1 MLANSNTQ
9 RLVDQF
15 ITMAKISSPS
25 RQEGRLAAYLRT
37 ELEALGFLVEADA
50 AGELAGGDTG
60 NLIATL
66 PGTTDAEPLLFSC
79 HMDTVT
85 PCIGVV
91 PVIKNGV
98 IRSDGTTI
106 LGGDDKAGI
115 AAILEGVRRIRERGV
130 RHGLIQAV
138 FTICE
143 EVGMHGAI
151 GLDYSKVKATRAF
164 ILDADGPIGQILV
177 RGPAKDAIHAVIH
190 GRSAHAG
197 LKPEAGIS
205 AIQVAARAIER
216 MKLLRI
222 DEETTANL
230 GQIAGGGA
238 TNIVTDRVEITAEAR
253 SLTNDKLDAQGAH
266 MKACFEDAAREFGA
280 TAEVTIERSYYA
292 FSLDADEPVVRHCA
306 AAMRHLGLTPTLAS
320 TGGGSDCNVFNRHGM
335 KAVDLSIGM
344 TDVHTC
350 KESLRVDDLE
360 MTARLV
366 EALIEFNDHAF
377 SIQRQEQIPT
387 ATAS

>member
-1 MLANSNTQ
+1 MLANKNTQ

-15 ITMAKISSPS
+15 MAMAKIASPS
-25 RQEGRLAAYLRT
+25 RQEGRLAAYLKP
-37 ELEALGFLVEADA
+37 ELEALGFVVEFDS

-66 PGTTDAEPLLFSC
+66 PGDPDIEPLVLSC

-85 PCIGVV
+85 PCIGVTPIV
-91 PVIKNGV
+91 EDGV
-98 IRSDGTTI
+98 IRSDGTTV

-143 EVGMHGAI
+143 EVGMHGAM
-151 GLDYSKVKATRAF
+151 GLDYSKIRAKRAF

-222 DEETTANL
+222 DDETTANL
-230 GQIAGGGA
+230 GQISGGGA

-253 SLTNDKLDAQGAH
+253 SLTNEKLDAQGAH
-266 MKACFEDAAREFGA
+266 MKACLEDAAHEFGA
-280 TAEVTIERSYYA
+280 TAEVTIERSYHA

-306 AAMRHLGLTPTLAS
+306 AAMRHLGLTPTLTS
-320 TGGGSDCNVFNRHGM
+320 TGGGSDCNVFNGHGIT
-335 KAVDLSIGM
+335 AVDLAIGM
-344 TDVHTC
+344 TDVHS
-350 KESLRVDDLE
+350 KEESIKISDMETVTR
-360 MTARLV
+360 
-366 EALIEFNDHAF
+366 LIELIIEHNK
-377 SIQRQEQIPT
+377 
-387 ATAS
+387 

>member
-1 MLANSNTQ
+1 MLANKNTQ

-15 ITMAKISSPS
+15 IAMAKISSPS
-25 RQEGRLAAYLRT
+25 RQEGRLAAYLKP
-37 ELEALGFLVEADA
+37 ELEALGFTVEFDN

-66 PGTTDAEPLLFSC
+66 AGDPDIEPIVLSC

-85 PCIGVV
+85 PCIGVTPIV
-91 PVIKNGV
+91 EDGV

-143 EVGMHGAI
+143 EVGMYGAM
-151 GLDYSKVKATRAF
+151 GLDYSKIRAKRAF

-177 RGPAKDAIHAVIH
+177 RGPAKDAIQVVIH

-205 AIQVAARAIER
+205 AIQVAASAIDR

-230 GQIAGGGA
+230 GQITGGGA
-238 TNIVTDRVEITAEAR
+238 TNIVTDRVELTAEAR
-253 SLTNDKLDAQGAH
+253 SLSNEKLDAQGTH
-266 MKACFEDAAREFGA
+266 MKTCFEDAAREFGA
-280 TAEVTIERSYYA
+280 TVEVNIERSYYA

-306 AAMRHLGLTPTLAS
+306 AAMRHLGLTPTLTS

-335 KAVDLSIGM
+335 KAIDLSIGT

-350 KESLRVDDLE
+350 KESLRIDDLE
-360 MTARLV
+360 LTARFV
-366 EALIEFNDHAF
+366 EALIEFSDHA
-377 SIQRQEQIPT
+377 
-387 ATAS
+387 A

>member
-1 MLANSNTQ
+1 MLANKNTQ

-15 ITMAKISSPS
+15 IAMAKISSPS
-25 RQEGRLAAYLRT
+25 RQEGRLAAYLKP
-37 ELEALGFLVEADA
+37 ELEALGFTVEFDN

-66 PGTTDAEPLLFSC
+66 AGDPDIEPIVLSC

-85 PCIGVV
+85 PCIGVT
-91 PVIKNGV
+91 PIIEDGV

-143 EVGMHGAI
+143 EVGMHGAM
-151 GLDYSKVKATRAF
+151 GLDYSKIRAKRAF

-177 RGPAKDAIHAVIH
+177 RGPAKDAIQAVIH

-205 AIQVAARAIER
+205 AIQVAARAIDR
-216 MKLLRI
+216 MRLLRI

-230 GQIAGGGA
+230 GQITGGGA
-238 TNIVTDRVEITAEAR
+238 TNIVTDRVELTAEAR
-253 SLTNDKLDAQGAH
+253 SLSNEKLDAQRAH
-266 MKACFEDAAREFGA
+266 MKACFEEAAHQFGA
-280 TAEVTIERSYYA
+280 TVEVNIERSYFA
-292 FSLDADEPVVRHCA
+292 FSLDADEPVVRHCTTA
-306 AAMRHLGLTPTLAS
+306 IRHLGLTPTLTS

-335 KAVDLSIGM
+335 KAIDLSIGM

-350 KESLRVDDLE
+350 KESLRIDDLE
-360 MTARLV
+360 LTARLV
-366 EALIEFNDHAF
+366 EALIEFSDHA
-377 SIQRQEQIPT
+377 
-387 ATAS
+387 A

>member
-1 MLANSNTQ
+1 MTQ
-9 RLVDQF
+9 SLVDQF
-15 ITMAKISSPS
+15 LEMVRISSVS
-25 RQEGRLAAYLRT
+25 RQEGQFAAYARQV
-37 ELEALGFLVEADA
+37 LEDMGFTVEFDMASEK
-50 AGELAGGDTG
+50 AGSDTG

-66 PGTTDAEPLLFSC
+66 PGNKAAEALMFCC

-85 PCIGVV
+85 PGENIQ
-91 PVIKNGV
+91 PVIDGEV

-115 AAILEGVRRIRERGV
+115 AAIFEGIRRIQARGV
-130 RHGLIQAV
+130 PHGLLQV
-138 FTICE
+138 VLTICE
-143 EVGMHGAI
+143 EVGMHGAM
-151 GLDYSKVKATRAF
+151 GLDYSKIQAKRAF

-222 DEETTANL
+222 DDETTANL
-230 GQIAGGGA
+230 GQISGGGA

-253 SLTNDKLDAQGAH
+253 SLTNEKLDAQGAH
-266 MKACFEDAAREFGA
+266 MKACLEDAAHEFGA
-280 TAEVTIERSYYA
+280 TAEVTIERSYHA
-292 FSLDADEPVVRHCA
+292 FSLDADEPVVRHCV
-306 AAMRHLGLTPTLAS
+306 AAMQSLGITPTLAS

-350 KESLRVDDLE
+350 MESLRIEDLE

-366 EALIEFNDHAF
+366 EALIEFSDRTSLPKA
-377 SIQRQEQIPT
+377 
-387 ATAS
+387 

>member
-1 MLANSNTQ
+1 MHAHKNTQ

-15 ITMAKISSPS
+15 IAMAKISSPS
-25 RQEGRLAAYLRT
+25 RQEGRLAAYLKP
-37 ELEALGFLVEADA
+37 ELEALGFTVEFDN

-66 PGTTDAEPLLFSC
+66 AGDPEIEPIVLSC

-85 PCIGVV
+85 PCIGVT
-91 PVIKNGV
+91 PIIEDGV

-143 EVGMHGAI
+143 EVGMHGAM
-151 GLDYSKVKATRAF
+151 GLDYSKIQAKRAF

-177 RGPAKDAIHAVIH
+177 RGPAKDAIHVVIH

-230 GQIAGGGA
+230 GQISGGGA
-238 TNIVTDRVEITAEAR
+238 TNIVTDRVELTAEAR
-253 SLTNDKLDAQGAH
+253 SLTNEKLDAQGTH
-266 MKACFEDAAREFGA
+266 MKTCFENAARDFGA
-280 TAEVTIERSYYA
+280 TVEVNIERSYYA

-306 AAMRHLGLTPTLAS
+306 AAMRHLGLTPTLTS
-320 TGGGSDCNVFNRHGM
+320 TGGGSDCNIFNRHGM
-335 KAVDLSIGM
+335 KAIDLSIGM

-350 KESLRVDDLE
+350 KESLRIDDLE
-360 MTARLV
+360 LTARLV
-366 EALIEFNDHAF
+366 EALIEFSDHA
-377 SIQRQEQIPT
+377 
-387 ATAS
+387 A

>member
-1 MLANSNTQ
+1 MDSTPNTQ

-15 ITMAKISSPS
+15 IAMARIASPS
-25 RQEGRLAAYLRT
+25 RQEGKLAAYLRT
-37 ELEALGFLVEADA
+37 ELEALGFIVEVDS
-50 AGELAGGDTG
+50 AGEQTGGETG

-79 HMDTVT
+79 HLDTVT
-85 PCIGVV
+85 PCVGVT
-91 PVIKNGV
+91 PVIEDGV

-130 RHGLIQAV
+130 AHGLIQAV

-151 GLDYSKVKATRAF
+151 GLDYSKIKATRAF
-164 ILDADGPIGQILV
+164 ILDADGPLGQIIV
-177 RGPAKDAIHAVIH
+177 RGPAKDAINVVIH

-230 GQIAGGGA
+230 GRISGGGA

-253 SLTNDKLDAQGAH
+253 SLSNEKLDIQGAH
-266 MKACFEDAAREFGA
+266 MSACFEDAAREFGS
-280 TAEVTIERSYYA
+280 TAEVEIERSYSA
-292 FSLDADEPVVRHCA
+292 FSLGEDEPVVRQCID
-306 AAMRHLGLTPTLAS
+306 AMRQLGLEPTLAS
-320 TGGGSDCNVFNRHGM
+320 TGGGSDCNIFNRHGM
-335 KAVDLSIGM
+335 KAIDLSIGM
-344 TDVHTC
+344 TDVHTQ
-350 KESLRVDDLE
+350 KESLRIADLE

-366 EALIEFNDHAF
+366 EALIEFNGD
-377 SIQRQEQIPT
+377 
-387 ATAS
+387 AS

>member
-1 MLANSNTQ
+1 MHAHKNTQ

-15 ITMAKISSPS
+15 IAMAKISSPS
-25 RQEGRLAAYLRT
+25 RQEGRLAAYLKP
-37 ELEALGFLVEADA
+37 ELEALGFTVEFDN

-66 PGTTDAEPLLFSC
+66 AGDPEIEPIVLSC

-85 PCIGVV
+85 PCIGVT
-91 PVIKNGV
+91 PIIEDGV

-115 AAILEGVRRIRERGV
+115 AAIIEGVRRIRERGV

-143 EVGMHGAI
+143 EVGMYGAM
-151 GLDYSKVKATRAF
+151 GLDYSKIRAKRAF

-177 RGPAKDAIHAVIH
+177 RGPAKDAIHVVIH

-205 AIQVAARAIER
+205 AIQVAASAIDR

-230 GQIAGGGA
+230 GQISGGGA
-238 TNIVTDRVEITAEAR
+238 TNIVTDRVELTAEAR
-253 SLTNDKLDAQGAH
+253 SLTNEKLDAQGTH
-266 MKACFEDAAREFGA
+266 MKTCFENAARDFGA
-280 TAEVTIERSYYA
+280 TVEVNIERSYYA

-306 AAMRHLGLTPTLAS
+306 AAMRHLGLTPTLTS
-320 TGGGSDCNVFNRHGM
+320 TGGGSDCNIFNRHGM

-350 KESLRVDDLE
+350 KESLRIDDLE
-360 MTARLV
+360 LTARLV
-366 EALIEFNDHAF
+366 EALIEFSDHA
-377 SIQRQEQIPT
+377 S
-387 ATAS
+387 

>member
-1 MLANSNTQ
+1 MPANPNTQ

-25 RQEGRLAAYLRT
+25 RQEGRLAAYLKA
-37 ELEALGFLVEADA
+37 ELEALGFTVDTDDA
-50 AGELAGGDTG
+50 GKLAGGDTG

-66 PGTTDAEPLLFSC
+66 PGDPDIEPIALSC

-85 PCIGVV
+85 PCIGVTPIV
-91 PVIKNGV
+91 EDGV

-115 AAILEGVRRIRERGV
+115 AAILEGVRRIRERGI

-138 FTICE
+138 LTICE
-143 EVGMHGAI
+143 EVGMHGAM
-151 GLDYSKVKATRAF
+151 GLDYSKIRAERAF

-205 AIQVAARAIER
+205 AIQVAARAIDR

-222 DEETTANL
+222 DDETTANL
-230 GQIAGGGA
+230 GQISGGGA

-253 SLTNDKLDAQGAH
+253 SLTNEKLDAQGAH

-292 FSLDADEPVVRHCA
+292 FNLDADEPVVRHCA
-306 AAMRHLGLTPTLAS
+306 NAMRHLGLTPTLTS

-335 KAVDLSIGM
+335 KAVNLSIGM

-350 KESLRVDDLE
+350 KESLRIDDLE

-366 EALIEFNDHAF
+366 EALIEFSDRVA
-377 SIQRQEQIPT
+377 
-387 ATAS
+387 

>member
-1 MLANSNTQ
+1 MHAHKNTQ

-15 ITMAKISSPS
+15 IAMAKISSPS
-25 RQEGRLAAYLRT
+25 RQEGRLAAYLKP
-37 ELEALGFLVEADA
+37 ELEALGFTVEFDN

-66 PGTTDAEPLLFSC
+66 AGDPEIEPIVLSC

-85 PCIGVV
+85 PCIGVT
-91 PVIKNGV
+91 PIIEDGV

-115 AAILEGVRRIRERGV
+115 AAILEGVRRIRERDV

-143 EVGMHGAI
+143 EVGMHGAM
-151 GLDYSKVKATRAF
+151 GLDYSKIQAKRAF

-177 RGPAKDAIHAVIH
+177 RGPAKDAIQAVIH

-205 AIQVAARAIER
+205 AIQVAARAIDR
-216 MKLLRI
+216 MRLLRI
-222 DEETTANL
+222 DEETAANL
-230 GQIAGGGA
+230 GQITGGGA
-238 TNIVTDRVEITAEAR
+238 TNIVTDRVELTAEAR
-253 SLTNDKLDAQGAH
+253 SLSNEKLDAQRAH
-266 MKACFEDAAREFGA
+266 MKACFEEAAHQFGA
-280 TAEVTIERSYYA
+280 TVEVNIERSYFA
-292 FSLDADEPVVRHCA
+292 FSLDADEPVVRHCTTA
-306 AAMRHLGLTPTLAS
+306 IRHLGLTPTLTS

-335 KAVDLSIGM
+335 KAIDLSIGM

-350 KESLRVDDLE
+350 KESLRIDDLE
-360 MTARLV
+360 LTARFV
-366 EALIEFNDHAF
+366 EALIEFSDHA
-377 SIQRQEQIPT
+377 
-387 ATAS
+387 A

>member
-1 MLANSNTQ
+1 MLANKNTQ

-15 ITMAKISSPS
+15 MAMAKIASPS
-25 RQEGRLAAYLRT
+25 RQEGRLAAYLKP
-37 ELEALGFLVEADA
+37 ELEALGFVVEFDS

-66 PGTTDAEPLLFSC
+66 PGDPDIEPLVLSC
-79 HMDTVT
+79 HLDTVT
-85 PCIGVV
+85 PCIGVTPIV
-91 PVIKNGV
+91 EDGV
-98 IRSDGTTI
+98 IRSDGTTV

-143 EVGMHGAI
+143 EVGMHGAM
-151 GLDYSKVKATRAF
+151 GLDYSKIRAKRAF

-222 DEETTANL
+222 DDETTANL
-230 GQIAGGGA
+230 GQISGGGA

-253 SLTNDKLDAQGAH
+253 SLTNEKLDAQGAH
-266 MKACFEDAAREFGA
+266 MKACLEDAAHEFGA
-280 TAEVTIERSYYA
+280 TAEVTIERSYHA
-292 FSLDADEPVVRHCA
+292 FSLDADEPVVRHCV
-306 AAMRHLGLTPTLAS
+306 AAMQSLGITPTLAS

-350 KESLRVDDLE
+350 MESLRIEDLE

-366 EALIEFNDHAF
+366 EALIEFSDRTSLPKA
-377 SIQRQEQIPT
+377 
-387 ATAS
+387 

>member
-1 MLANSNTQ
+1 MLANKNTQ

-15 ITMAKISSPS
+15 IAMAKISSPS
-25 RQEGRLAAYLRT
+25 RQEGRLAAYLKP
-37 ELEALGFLVEADA
+37 ELEALGFTVEFDN

-66 PGTTDAEPLLFSC
+66 AGDPDIEPIVLSC

-85 PCIGVV
+85 PCIGVA
-91 PVIKNGV
+91 PIIEDGV
-98 IRSDGTTI
+98 IRSDSKTI

-115 AAILEGVRRIRERGV
+115 AAILEGVRRICERSV

-143 EVGMHGAI
+143 EVGMHGAM
-151 GLDYSKVKATRAF
+151 GLDYSKIRAKRAF

-177 RGPAKDAIHAVIH
+177 RGPAKDAIHVVVH

-205 AIQVAARAIER
+205 AIQVAARAIDR

-230 GQIAGGGA
+230 GQISGGGA

-253 SLTNDKLDAQGAH
+253 SLTNEKLDAQGTH
-266 MKACFEDAAREFGA
+266 MKTCFEDAAREFGA
-280 TAEVTIERSYYA
+280 TAEVNIERSYFA

-306 AAMRHLGLTPTLAS
+306 AAMRHLGLTPTLTS
-320 TGGGSDCNVFNRHGM
+320 TGGGSDCNIFNRQGM

-350 KESLRVDDLE
+350 KESLRIEDLE
-360 MTARLV
+360 LTARLV
-366 EALIEFNDHAF
+366 EALIEFSDHAD
-377 SIQRQEQIPT
+377 
-387 ATAS
+387 

>member
-1 MLANSNTQ
+1 MLANKNTQ

-25 RQEGRLAAYLRT
+25 RQEGRLAAYLKPK
-37 ELEALGFLVEADA
+37 LEALGFTVEFDN
-50 AGELAGGDTG
+50 AGELAGGDAG

-66 PGTTDAEPLLFSC
+66 AGDPDIEPLVLSC

-85 PCIGVV
+85 PCIGVTPIV
-91 PVIKNGV
+91 EDGV
-98 IRSDGTTI
+98 IRSDGTTV

-143 EVGMHGAI
+143 EVGMHGAM
-151 GLDYSKVKATRAF
+151 GLDYSKIRAKRAF

-177 RGPAKDAIHAVIH
+177 RGPAKDAIQVVIH

-230 GQIAGGGA
+230 GQISGGGA
-238 TNIVTDRVEITAEAR
+238 TNIVTDRVELTAEAR
-253 SLTNDKLDAQGAH
+253 SLTNEKLDAQGTH
-266 MKACFEDAAREFGA
+266 MKTCFEDAARESGA
-280 TAEVTIERSYYA
+280 TVEVNIERSYYA

-306 AAMRHLGLTPTLAS
+306 AAMRHLGLTPTLTS

-350 KESLRVDDLE
+350 
-360 MTARLV
+360 
-366 EALIEFNDHAF
+366 
-377 SIQRQEQIPT
+377 
-387 ATAS
+387 

>member
-1 MLANSNTQ
+1 MLANKNTQ

-15 ITMAKISSPS
+15 MAMAKIASPS
-25 RQEGRLAAYLRT
+25 RQEGRLAAYLKP
-37 ELEALGFLVEADA
+37 ELEALGFVVEFDS

-66 PGTTDAEPLLFSC
+66 PGDPDIEPLVLSC

-85 PCIGVV
+85 PCIGVTPIV
-91 PVIKNGV
+91 EDGV
-98 IRSDGTTI
+98 IRSDGTTV

-115 AAILEGVRRIRERGV
+115 AAIIEGVRRIRERGV

-143 EVGMHGAI
+143 EVGMYGAM
-151 GLDYSKVKATRAF
+151 GLDYSKIKAKRAF

-222 DEETTANL
+222 DDETTANL
-230 GQIAGGGA
+230 GQISGGGA

-253 SLTNDKLDAQGAH
+253 SLTNEKLDAQGAH
-266 MKACFEDAAREFGA
+266 MKACLEDAAHEFGA
-280 TAEVTIERSYYA
+280 TAEVTIERSYHA

-306 AAMRHLGLTPTLAS
+306 AAMRHLGLTPTLTS

-350 KESLRVDDLE
+350 MESLRIEDLE

-366 EALIEFNDHAF
+366 EALIEFSDRTSLPKA
-377 SIQRQEQIPT
+377 
-387 ATAS
+387 

>member
-1 MLANSNTQ
+1 MLANKNTQ

-15 ITMAKISSPS
+15 MAMAKIASPS
-25 RQEGRLAAYLRT
+25 RQEGRLAAYLKP
-37 ELEALGFLVEADA
+37 ELEALGFVVEFDS

-66 PGTTDAEPLLFSC
+66 PGDPDIEPLVLSC

-85 PCIGVV
+85 PCIGVTPIV
-91 PVIKNGV
+91 EDGV
-98 IRSDGTTI
+98 IRSDGTTV

-143 EVGMHGAI
+143 EVGMHGAM
-151 GLDYSKVKATRAF
+151 GLDYSKIRAKRAF

-197 LKPEAGIS
+197 LKPEAGSS

-222 DEETTANL
+222 DDETTANL
-230 GQIAGGGA
+230 GQISGGGA

-253 SLTNDKLDAQGAH
+253 SLTNEKLDAQGAH
-266 MKACFEDAAREFGA
+266 MKACLEDAAHEFGA
-280 TAEVTIERSYYA
+280 TAEVTIERSYHA

-306 AAMRHLGLTPTLAS
+306 AAMRHLGLTPTLTS

-350 KESLRVDDLE
+350 MESLRIEDLE

-366 EALIEFNDHAF
+366 EALIEFSDRTSLPKA
-377 SIQRQEQIPT
+377 
-387 ATAS
+387 

>member
-1 MLANSNTQ
+1 MLANKNTQ

-15 ITMAKISSPS
+15 IAMAKISSPS
-25 RQEGRLAAYLRT
+25 RQEGRLAAYLKP
-37 ELEALGFLVEADA
+37 ELEALGFTVEFDN

-66 PGTTDAEPLLFSC
+66 PGDPEIEPIVLSC

-85 PCIGVV
+85 PCIGVT
-91 PVIKNGV
+91 PIIEDGV

-143 EVGMHGAI
+143 EVGMHGAM
-151 GLDYSKVKATRAF
+151 GLDYSKIRAKRAF

-222 DEETTANL
+222 DDETTANL
-230 GQIAGGGA
+230 GQISGGGA

-253 SLTNDKLDAQGAH
+253 SLTNEKLDAQGAH
-266 MKACFEDAAREFGA
+266 MKACLEDAAHEFGA
-280 TAEVTIERSYYA
+280 TAEVTIERSYHA
-292 FSLDADEPVVRHCA
+292 FSLDADEPVVRHCV
-306 AAMRHLGLTPTLAS
+306 AAMQSLGITPTL
-320 TGGGSDCNVFNRHGM
+320 T
-335 KAVDLSIGM
+335 
-344 TDVHTC
+344 
-350 KESLRVDDLE
+350 
-360 MTARLV
+360 
-366 EALIEFNDHAF
+366 
-377 SIQRQEQIPT
+377 
-387 ATAS
+387 

>member
-1 MLANSNTQ
+1 MHAHKNTQ

-15 ITMAKISSPS
+15 IAMAKISSPS
-25 RQEGRLAAYLRT
+25 RQEGRLAAYLKP
-37 ELEALGFLVEADA
+37 ELEALGFTVEFDN

-66 PGTTDAEPLLFSC
+66 AGDPDIEPIVLSC

-85 PCIGVV
+85 PCIGVT
-91 PVIKNGV
+91 PIIEGGV

-143 EVGMHGAI
+143 EVGMYGAM
-151 GLDYSKVKATRAF
+151 GLDYSKIKAQRAF

-177 RGPAKDAIHAVIH
+177 RGPAKDAIHVVIH

-205 AIQVAARAIER
+205 AIQVTARAIER

-230 GQIAGGGA
+230 GQITGGGA
-238 TNIVTDRVEITAEAR
+238 TNIVTDRVELTAEAR
-253 SLTNDKLDAQGAH
+253 SLSNEKLDAQGAH
-266 MKACFEDAAREFGA
+266 MKACFEEAAHQFGA
-280 TAEVTIERSYYA
+280 TVEVNIERSYFA
-292 FSLDADEPVVRHCA
+292 FSLDADEPVVRHCTTA
-306 AAMRHLGLTPTLAS
+306 IRHLGLTPTLTS
-320 TGGGSDCNVFNRHGM
+320 TGGGSDCNVFNRLGM
-335 KAVDLSIGM
+335 KAIDLSIGM

-350 KESLRVDDLE
+350 KESLRIDDLE
-360 MTARLV
+360 LTARFV
-366 EALIEFNDHAF
+366 EALIEFSD
-377 SIQRQEQIPT
+377 R
-387 ATAS
+387 AS

>member
-1 MLANSNTQ
+1 MHAHKNTQ

-15 ITMAKISSPS
+15 IAMAKISSPS
-25 RQEGRLAAYLRT
+25 RQEGRLAAYLKP
-37 ELEALGFLVEADA
+37 ELEALGFTVEFDN

-66 PGTTDAEPLLFSC
+66 AGDPEIEPIVLSC

-85 PCIGVV
+85 PCIGVT
-91 PVIKNGV
+91 PIIEDGV

-115 AAILEGVRRIRERGV
+115 AAILEGVRRIRERDV

-143 EVGMHGAI
+143 EVGMHGAM
-151 GLDYSKVKATRAF
+151 GLDYSKIQAKRAF

-177 RGPAKDAIHAVIH
+177 RGPAKDAIQAVIH

-205 AIQVAARAIER
+205 AIQVAARAIDR
-216 MKLLRI
+216 MRLLRI

-230 GQIAGGGA
+230 GQITGGGA
-238 TNIVTDRVEITAEAR
+238 TNIVTDRVELTAEAR
-253 SLTNDKLDAQGAH
+253 SLSNEKLDAQGTH
-266 MKACFEDAAREFGA
+266 MKTCFEDAARESGA
-280 TAEVTIERSYYA
+280 TVEVNIERSYYA

-306 AAMRHLGLTPTLAS
+306 AAMRHLGLTPTLTS
-320 TGGGSDCNVFNRHGM
+320 TGGGSDCNIFNRHGM

-350 KESLRVDDLE
+350 KESLRIDDLE
-360 MTARLV
+360 LTARLV
-366 EALIEFNDHAF
+366 EALIEFSDHA
-377 SIQRQEQIPT
+377 S
-387 ATAS
+387 

>member
-1 MLANSNTQ
+1 MLANKNTQ

-15 ITMAKISSPS
+15 MAMAKIASPS
-25 RQEGRLAAYLRT
+25 RQEGRLAAYLKP
-37 ELEALGFLVEADA
+37 ELEALGFVVEFDS

-66 PGTTDAEPLLFSC
+66 PGDPDIEPLVLSC

-85 PCIGVV
+85 PCIGVTPIV
-91 PVIKNGV
+91 EDGV
-98 IRSDGTTI
+98 IRSDGTTV

-143 EVGMHGAI
+143 EVGMHGAM
-151 GLDYSKVKATRAF
+151 GLDYSKIRAKRAF

-177 RGPAKDAIHAVIH
+177 RGPAKDAIHAVIN

-222 DEETTANL
+222 DDETTANL
-230 GQIAGGGA
+230 GQISGGGA

-253 SLTNDKLDAQGAH
+253 SLTNEKLDAQGAH
-266 MKACFEDAAREFGA
+266 MKACLEDAAHEFGA
-280 TAEVTIERSYYA
+280 TAEVTIERSYHA

-306 AAMRHLGLTPTLAS
+306 AAMRHLGLTPTLTS

-350 KESLRVDDLE
+350 MESLRIEDLE

-366 EALIEFNDHAF
+366 EALIEFSDRTSLPKA
-377 SIQRQEQIPT
+377 
-387 ATAS
+387 

>member
-1 MLANSNTQ
+1 MLANKNTQ

-15 ITMAKISSPS
+15 IAMAKISSPS
-25 RQEGRLAAYLRT
+25 RQEGRLAAYLKP
-37 ELEALGFLVEADA
+37 ELEALGFTVEFDN
-50 AGELAGGDTG
+50 AGELAGGDAG

-66 PGTTDAEPLLFSC
+66 AGDPDIEPIVLSC

-85 PCIGVV
+85 PCIGVT
-91 PVIKNGV
+91 PIIEDGV

-143 EVGMHGAI
+143 EVGMHGAM
-151 GLDYSKVKATRAF
+151 GLDYSKIRAKHAF

-177 RGPAKDAIHAVIH
+177 RGPAKDAIHVVIH

-230 GQIAGGGA
+230 GQISGGGA
-238 TNIVTDRVEITAEAR
+238 TNIVTDRVELTAEAR
-253 SLTNDKLDAQGAH
+253 SLTNEKLDAQGTH
-266 MKACFEDAAREFGA
+266 MKTCFEDAAREFGA
-280 TAEVTIERSYYA
+280 TVEVNIERSYFA
-292 FSLDADEPVVRHCA
+292 FSLDADEPVVRHCTTA
-306 AAMRHLGLTPTLAS
+306 IRHLGLTPTLTS
-320 TGGGSDCNVFNRHGM
+320 TGGGSDCNVFNRLGM
-335 KAVDLSIGM
+335 KAIDLSIGM

-350 KESLRVDDLE
+350 KESLRIDDLE
-360 MTARLV
+360 LTARFV
-366 EALIEFNDHAF
+366 EALIEFSD
-377 SIQRQEQIPT
+377 R
-387 ATAS
+387 AS

>member
-1 MLANSNTQ
+1 
-9 RLVDQF
+9 
-15 ITMAKISSPS
+15 S
-25 RQEGRLAAYLRT
+25 RQEGRLAAYLRL
-37 ELEALGFLVEADA
+37 ELEALGFVVEFDS
-50 AGELAGGDTG
+50 AGEQAGGDTG

-66 PGTTDAEPLLFSC
+66 SGDPDIEPIVLSC

-85 PCIGVV
+85 PCIGVT
-91 PVIKNGV
+91 PIIEDGV
-98 IRSDGTTI
+98 IRSDGTTV

-115 AAILEGVRRIRERGV
+115 AAILEGVRRIRERSV
-130 RHGLIQAV
+130 RHGLVQAV

-143 EVGMHGAI
+143 EVGMYGAM
-151 GLDYSKVKATRAF
+151 GLDYSKIKAKRAF

-177 RGPAKDAIHAVIH
+177 RGPAKDAIHAAIH

-205 AIQVAARAIER
+205 AIQVAARAIDR

-222 DEETTANL
+222 DDETTANL

-253 SLTNDKLDAQGAH
+253 SLTNDKLDAQCAH

-306 AAMRHLGLTPTLAS
+306 AAMRNLGLTPKLAS

-350 KESLRVDDLE
+350 KESLRIDDLE

-366 EALIEFNDHAF
+366 EALIEFDDRAV
-377 SIQRQEQIPT
+377 SIQRLE
-387 ATAS
+387 

>member
-1 MLANSNTQ
+1 MHAHKNTQ

-15 ITMAKISSPS
+15 IAMAKISSPS
-25 RQEGRLAAYLRT
+25 RQEGRLAAYLKP
-37 ELEALGFLVEADA
+37 ELEALGFTVEFDN

-66 PGTTDAEPLLFSC
+66 AGDPEIEPIVLSC

-85 PCIGVV
+85 PCIGVT
-91 PVIKNGV
+91 PIIEDGV

-115 AAILEGVRRIRERGV
+115 AAILEGVRRIRERDV

-143 EVGMHGAI
+143 EVGMHGAM
-151 GLDYSKVKATRAF
+151 GLDYSKIQAKRAF

-205 AIQVAARAIER
+205 AIQVAARAIDR

-230 GQIAGGGA
+230 GQISGGGA
-238 TNIVTDRVEITAEAR
+238 TNIVTDRVELTAEAR
-253 SLTNDKLDAQGAH
+253 SLTNEKLDAQGAH

-280 TAEVTIERSYYA
+280 TVEVNIERSYFA
-292 FSLDADEPVVRHCA
+292 FSLDADEPVVRHCT
-306 AAMRHLGLTPTLAS
+306 AAMRHLGLTPTLTS

-350 KESLRVDDLE
+350 KESLRIDDLE
-360 MTARLV
+360 LTARLV
-366 EALIEFNDHAF
+366 EALIEFSDHA
-377 SIQRQEQIPT
+377 
-387 ATAS
+387 A

>member
-1 MLANSNTQ
+1 MHAHPNTQ

-15 ITMAKISSPS
+15 IAMASIASPS
-25 RQEGRLAAYLRT
+25 RQEGRLAAYLKP
-37 ELEALGFLVEADA
+37 ELEALGFVVEFDS
-50 AGELAGGDTG
+50 AGEQAGGDTG

-66 PGTTDAEPLLFSC
+66 PGDPDIEPLVLSC

-85 PCIGVV
+85 PCIGVTPIV
-91 PVIKNGV
+91 EDGV
-98 IRSDGTTI
+98 IRSDGTTV

-115 AAILEGVRRIRERGV
+115 AAILEGVRRIRERGI

-143 EVGMHGAI
+143 EVGMYGAM
-151 GLDYSKVKATRAF
+151 GLDYSKIRAKRAF

-177 RGPAKDAIHAVIH
+177 RGPAKDAIHAVIQ

-205 AIQVAARAIER
+205 AIQVAARAIDR

-222 DEETTANL
+222 DDETTANL
-230 GQIAGGGA
+230 GQISGGGA
-238 TNIVTDRVEITAEAR
+238 TNIVTDRVELTAEAR
-253 SLTNDKLDAQGAH
+253 SLTNEKLDAQGAH
-266 MKACFEDAAREFGA
+266 MKACLEDAAREFGA

-292 FSLDADEPVVRHCA
+292 FNLDADEPVVRHCA
-306 AAMRHLGLTPTLAS
+306 TAMRHLGLTPTLTS

-350 KESLRVDDLE
+350 KESLRIDDLE
-360 MTARLV
+360 LTARLV
-366 EALIEFNDHAF
+366 EALIEYSDRI
-377 SIQRQEQIPT
+377 S
-387 ATAS
+387 

>member
-1 MLANSNTQ
+1 MHAHKNTQ

-15 ITMAKISSPS
+15 IAMAKISSPS
-25 RQEGRLAAYLRT
+25 RQEGRLAAYLKP
-37 ELEALGFLVEADA
+37 ELEALGFTVEFDN

-66 PGTTDAEPLLFSC
+66 AGDPDIEPIVLSC

-85 PCIGVV
+85 PCIGVTPIV
-91 PVIKNGV
+91 EDGV

-143 EVGMHGAI
+143 EVGMYGAM
-151 GLDYSKVKATRAF
+151 GLDYSKIRAKRAF

-177 RGPAKDAIHAVIH
+177 RGPAKDAIHVVIH

-230 GQIAGGGA
+230 GQISGGGA
-238 TNIVTDRVEITAEAR
+238 TNIVTDRVELTAEAR
-253 SLTNDKLDAQGAH
+253 SLTNEKLDAQGTH
-266 MKACFEDAAREFGA
+266 MKTCFENAARNFGA
-280 TAEVTIERSYYA
+280 TVEVNIERSYYA

-306 AAMRHLGLTPTLAS
+306 AAMRHLGLTPTLTS

-350 KESLRVDDLE
+350 KESLRIDNLE
-360 MTARLV
+360 LTARLV
-366 EALIEFNDHAF
+366 EALIEFNDHA
-377 SIQRQEQIPT
+377 S
-387 ATAS
+387 

>member
-1 MLANSNTQ
+1 MLANKNTQ

-15 ITMAKISSPS
+15 MAMAKIASPS
-25 RQEGRLAAYLRT
+25 RQEGRLAAYLKP
-37 ELEALGFLVEADA
+37 ELEALGFVVEFDS

-66 PGTTDAEPLLFSC
+66 PGDPDIEPLVLSC

-85 PCIGVV
+85 PCIGVTPIV
-91 PVIKNGV
+91 EDGV
-98 IRSDGTTI
+98 IRSDGTTV

-143 EVGMHGAI
+143 EVGMHGAM
-151 GLDYSKVKATRAF
+151 GLDYSKIRAKRAF

-222 DEETTANL
+222 DDETTANL
-230 GQIAGGGA
+230 GQISGGGA

-253 SLTNDKLDAQGAH
+253 SLTNEKLDAQGAH
-266 MKACFEDAAREFGA
+266 MKACLEDAAHEFGA
-280 TAEVTIERSYYA
+280 TAEVTIERSYHA
-292 FSLDADEPVVRHCA
+292 FSLDADEPVVRHCV
-306 AAMRHLGLTPTLAS
+306 AAMQSLVITPTLAS

-350 KESLRVDDLE
+350 MESLRIEDLE

-366 EALIEFNDHAF
+366 EALIEFSDRTSLPKA
-377 SIQRQEQIPT
+377 
-387 ATAS
+387 